1 MGTLRQDLQ
10 YAFRTLLR
18 APGFTAIAVLTL
30 ALGIGATTTIFSFVN
45 ATLLR
50 PLPYRD
56 AEQLVILNETDSR
69 VGNVSVAYPDFLD
82 WQTQSH
88 SFSEMAAA
96 HNVGANL
103 SGMQTPER
111 VLARSFAEFS
121 FHARS
126 TSDHGP
132 RSSSRRRK
140 TGTAPVLLL
149 SYALWQSHLGGDPNA
164 LSKAVTLNGQ
174 SFVIAGILPPG
185 FTFFGQTDFISPIGV
200 YATGEFMERGN
211 HGDLTVIARLAPGVA
226 STAHLPN

>member
-88 SFSEMAAA
+88 AFSEMAAA

-111 VLARSFAEFS
+111 VLGYGVSPNFLSMLGVHPIMGRDLLPGEEK
-121 FHARS
+121 
-126 TSDHGP
+126 P
-132 RSSSRRRK
+132 
-140 TGTAPVLLL
+140 APL
-149 SYALWQSHLGGDPNA
+149 
-164 LSKAVTLNGQ
+164 
-174 SFVIAGILPPG
+174 
-185 FTFFGQTDFISPIGV
+185 
-200 YATGEFMERGN
+200 RCCC
-211 HGDLTVIARLAPGVA
+211 
-226 STAHLPN
+226 